1 MPKAARGAPAPVILA
16 AVEKSGRIGGVCAGF
31 LAAAGFP
38 GSQSLVHD
46 AADGTGA
53 ASALRA
59 AAEAIVDLA
68 RGARRRFARRQGR
81 AHIVIGEHV
90 TGADDH
96 SRKGPAANWCD
107 LKLCLEREF

>member
-16 AVEKSGRIGGVCAGF
+16 AVEKSGRIGGVCADF

-38 GSQSLVHD
+38 GGQSLVHD
-46 AADGTGA
+46 AADGASA

-68 RGARRRFARRQGR
+68 RGARRRFARRQGG
-81 AHIVIGEHV
+81 AHVMVGEHV
-90 TGADDH
+90 TGADNH
-96 SRKGPAANWCD
+96 CRKGPAANWGNRNQS
-107 LKLCLEREF
+107 LEREF